1 MFCCSIIGISV
12 SFFLADHKL
21 QTWLWPIH
29 NKAASDTLNSTCM
42 PLDRCQHEVE
52 VKCVSKSRPRCQM
65 TWHAS
70 ASIPAV
76 LKDDV
81 NGILNAI
88 KKSNLKT
95 SRWPHNF
102 AWSFP
107 QRSLQVSFVPLL
119 VIPPFQLFL
128 HGMWWK
134 SYIKVCKQT
143 PYLWGPI
150 LRLTDQ
156 EPQTNHATI
165 FSTAS

>member
-1 MFCCSIIGISV
+1 MVMTNS
-12 SFFLADHKL
+12 
-21 QTWLWPIH
+21 
-29 NKAASDTLNSTCM
+29 TLNSTCM

-107 QRSLQVSFVPLL
+107 QRSLQVSFVPFL
-119 VIPPFQLFL
+119 VVPPFQFFL

-134 SYIKVCKQT
+134 VTSRYVNKPHTCGDRFWGWQIKSHKQT
-143 PYLWGPI
+143 TRQSSQRHHNL
-150 LRLTDQ
+150 L
-156 EPQTNHATI
+156 N
-165 FSTAS
+165 